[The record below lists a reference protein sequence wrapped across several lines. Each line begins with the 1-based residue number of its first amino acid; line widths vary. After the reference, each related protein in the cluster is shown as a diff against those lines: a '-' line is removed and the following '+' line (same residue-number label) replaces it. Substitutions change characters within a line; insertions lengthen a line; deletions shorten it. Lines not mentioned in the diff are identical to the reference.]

1 MKKNEHYF
9 PTMEFVKV
17 KDNGGGND
25 GSANG
30 WVRRGFGEGE
40 GDGVG
45 EGVGGVVGTVEVENE
60 SVVVGEVED

>member
-9 PTMEFVKV
+9 PTMEFFKV
-17 KDNGGGND
+17 KCNEGRD

-30 WVRRGFGEGE
+30 WIRRGFGEGE

-45 EGVGGVVGTVEVENE
+45 EGVGGVVGA
-60 SVVVGEVED
+60 GEVGN

>member
-17 KDNGGGND
+17 KGNEGRE

-30 WVRRGFGEGE
+30 WIRRGFGEGE

-45 EGVGGVVGTVEVENE
+45 EGVGGVVGA
-60 SVVVGEVED
+60 GEVSN